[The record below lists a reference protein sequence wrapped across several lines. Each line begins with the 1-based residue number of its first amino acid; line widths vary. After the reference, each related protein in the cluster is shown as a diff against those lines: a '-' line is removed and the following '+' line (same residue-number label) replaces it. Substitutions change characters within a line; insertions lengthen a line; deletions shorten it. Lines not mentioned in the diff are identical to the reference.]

1 MDKATMKWWVDY
13 ANRLERELGEL
24 REELGH
30 YQIELH
36 RQKENSEEVERLLA
50 ENKKWKSIA
59 SNFYYKR
66 DNAAKQYEKEVRNG
80 NR

>member
-36 RQKENSEEVERLLA
+36 RQQEINDERLETIRDLA
-50 ENKKWKSIA
+50 IQMERLMGVV
-59 SNFYYKR
+59 Y
-66 DNAAKQYEKEVRNG
+66 D
-80 NR
+80 

>member
-1 MDKATMKWWVDY
+1 MDKPTMKWWIDY

-36 RQKENSEEVERLLA
+36 RQQEINDERLETIRDLA
-50 ENKKWKSIA
+50 IQMERLMGVV
-59 SNFYYKR
+59 Y
-66 DNAAKQYEKEVRNG
+66 D
-80 NR
+80 

>member
-1 MDKATMKWWVDY
+1 MTDDIVA
-13 ANRLERELGEL
+13 RLRFEYVSCECSGIRHDCD
-24 REELGH
+24 RC
-30 YQIELH
+30 
-36 RQKENSEEVERLLA
+36 EVEHEAADEIERLLA

>member
-13 ANRLERELGEL
+13 ANRLERELSEL

-36 RQKENSEEVERLLA
+36 RQQEISDNREETIRDLAIQMERLMGVV
-50 ENKKWKSIA
+50 
-59 SNFYYKR
+59 Y
-66 DNAAKQYEKEVRNG
+66 G